1 MSNYVFG
8 KKQPPHKRWAVAWYN
23 PFVLYRS
30 VKEMISTND
39 QIRNLDRREMYSP
52 DLKLIQIAEEQRDG
66 DFWWDFV
73 SDTGDGGNAT
83 FTVAREIQK
92 DFIEF
97 DSTKQNGR
105 IRSRI
110 LIKTTQ
116 LQRLQKKEDLAKIEP
131 EKNTSQ
137 QEF

>member
-1 MSNYVFG
+1 MSNYIFG

-30 VKEMISTND
+30 IKEMLSTND

-52 DLKLIQIAEEQRDG
+52 EFTLIQVAEDTRHG

-83 FTVAREIQK
+83 FTVAREMQK
-92 DFIEF
+92 AFLTPKVC
-97 DSTKQNGR
+97 S
-105 IRSRI
+105 
-110 LIKTTQ
+110 
-116 LQRLQKKEDLAKIEP
+116 DLKLKDPLP
-131 EKNTSQ
+131 ERFPTG
-137 QEF
+137 ELLVLGGD